1 MNSNFPI
8 GDLVCGPPPKGA
20 VAAAPERARTSAPS
34 LRQSV
39 VAWLL
44 FASCCVGAAGRAFG
58 QAGSQSGAQTGTQ
71 NPGAMMN
78 EAPAQ
83 PATSSPLPTANQAML
98 YPGEDFTLSAG
109 DLIAIAVFMQG
120 DYAATVRLKLD
131 GTAEL
136 PLIGSVPLQ
145 GLTVQAA
152 QNLIADRLRT
162 GGFFNQ
168 PEVTIRVIDTV
179 NGSVMVT
186 GEVRAQVP
194 LANERSLRDVLLT
207 AGGLPANANH
217 TVKIVRPGVA
227 EPIVVDL
234 GPDLAASSAA
244 NFPVHPHDIIQVT
257 RASVVYVLGAFAR
270 QGAVPLDQATPLT
283 LLQLAA
289 LSGGINYE
297 GKYDD
302 LRLIRTVGT
311 ERKVVD
317 VDIKKIRDGKAND
330 PILQANDIVFLPT
343 NDMKAILKGLG
354 VGGVIGLVSLL
365 YAVRNF

>member
-1 MNSNFPI
+1 M
-8 GDLVCGPPPKGA
+8 
-20 VAAAPERARTSAPS
+20 
-34 LRQSV
+34 
-39 VAWLL
+39 
-44 FASCCVGAAGRAFG
+44 
-58 QAGSQSGAQTGTQ
+58 
-71 NPGAMMN
+71 
-78 EAPAQ
+78 Q
-83 PATSSPLPTANQAML
+83 P
-98 YPGEDFTLSAG
+98 
-109 DLIAIAVFMQG
+109 
-120 DYAATVRLKLD
+120 DYAAIVRLKLD
-131 GTAEL
+131 GTVEL

-162 GGFFNQ
+162 GGIFNQ
-168 PEVTIRVIDTV
+168 PEVTIRVNDTV

-186 GEVRAQVP
+186 GEVRAQIP

-234 GPDLAASSAA
+234 GPDLAASSAG
-244 NFPVHPHDIIQVT
+244 NFPVHPHDIIQVS
-257 RASVVYVLGAFAR
+257 RASVVYVLGAFGR

-317 VDIKKIRDGKAND
+317 VDIKKIRDGKASD

-343 NDMKAILKGLG
+343 NDMKAVLKGLG

-365 YAVRNF
+365 YAIHNY

>member
-8 GDLVCGPPPKGA
+8 GDLVCGPPPKRA
-20 VAAAPERARTSAPS
+20 VAAAPERARTGAPS
-34 LRQSV
+34 LRPSV

-109 DLIAIAVFMQG
+109 DLIAVAVFMQS
-120 DYAATVRLKLD
+120 DYTATVRLKLD

-152 QNLIADRLRT
+152 QNLIAGRLRT

-186 GEVRAQVP
+186 GEVRAQIP
-194 LANERSLRDVLLT
+194 LANDRSLRDVLLT

-227 EPIVVDL
+227 EPIVVNL

-244 NFPVHPHDIIQVT
+244 NIPVHPHDIIQVS
-257 RASVVYVLGAFAR
+257 RANVVYVLGAFAH

-289 LSGGINYE
+289 ISGGINYE

-317 VDIKKIRDGKAND
+317 VDIKKIRDGKAAD

-343 NDMKAILKGLG
+343 DDMKAILKNLG

-365 YAVRNF
+365 YVVRSF